1 MAYIDYIKYS
11 DADGRLKEI
20 YDDVINKRG
29 KLASVHMV
37 QALNPESIVYHMDL
51 YLELVYGRS
60 PLKRYQREMIAVVV
74 SKTNDC
80 DYCKRHHSEA
90 VNHFW
95 KDEERTARLG
105 QDYEAADLSD
115 VDVALCELS
124 VDLTKDPGKD
134 KKKHTDRLKALGLD
148 DRAVLDAVLIIGYFN
163 FVNRLVLGLGVH
175 LEEDGGKGYEY

>member
-105 QDYEAADLSD
+105 QDYGAADLSD

-163 FVNRLVLGLGVH
+163 FVNRLVLGLGVN
-175 LEEDGGKGYEY
+175 LEDDGGKGYDY